1 MHVWAITHVRGMRMY
16 TEPGTPCGLHGIA
29 KIHAHTFK
37 GLGLGC
43 PSDITL
49 GNFRPVNEADAVII
63 QWF

>member
-43 PSDITL
+43 PSDIDSETSGL
-49 GNFRPVNEADAVII
+49 
-63 QWF
+63 